1 MKVLRSLL
9 VGLVCL
15 GATALQAD
23 DPVAPPPAVTAF
35 PNPAPHQ
42 ASPAPAA
49 GTVQYSIG
57 DPTDEEQFYLELL
70 NRTRMNPAAEGL
82 RLADTNHLDANT
94 LAAYAFFHVDLVQ
107 MQSDLAAL
115 PPLPPLAMESRLTQ
129 AARGHTQWMLANGIQ
144 GHEETSPAGSGNVV
158 NTTGSRISATG
169 YTFST
174 AGESVFAFAESVEN
188 GHAGF
193 EVDWGNGPGGVQNP
207 PGHRLNNH
215 GAAFRE
221 IGIGVLDGRNTV
233 TNINGGVTNIG
244 KVGPQL
250 VTFDFG
256 ARQTTQ
262 PFVTGVAYYDLN
274 GNHFYDPGE
283 GIGGLTVSIAG
294 NDNFAVTANS
304 GGYAVPTVD
313 GPQTVTFSGPNF
325 PSVSQPVQVSGGKN
339 VKADLA
345 LTYTPPQ
352 IGGTALANLL
362 LPTPYVAQ
370 SVVGAMAYRWEY
382 AKRTAFSSVIGAEA
396 GAGDFTQTIGPGYSV
411 VSTDSHQTGAASYH
425 LAHSASS
432 DQVLTLNARLRATAS
447 SKMTFATRL
456 GAATTNEVARAQ
468 VSTNGGTSWIT
479 VWEQTGRV
487 INNGSTI
494 ENAFTPRTAS
504 LAAFADQEISV
515 RFTYVVVKGVQTTF
529 FNLTASQYGFFF
541 DDLSF
546 TGVEQLSLI
555 NSTTLPLPLFAF
567 VPPAAGDYALHV
579 SPQVGGRFLTAG
591 PWFLLST
598 TAGVPP
604 SVALTLV
611 TNGPGSVS
619 VNPPGGLYSPGT
631 VVTLTATSTGTNAFL
646 GWSGGASGNLNPLP
660 LILNA
665 STTVTANFSVSH
677 VLATAVVG
685 QGTISVTPQKA
696 TYLEGDVVSF
706 TAIPAP
712 GWAFAN
718 WADDLGGS
726 LNPSNLVMNGNKT
739 VTAVFVP
746 TYTLATAAVGQ
757 GTVSVLPLKSVYLSN
772 EVVSVSVTPAPGWV
786 FTGWSGDLSGSVT
799 PSNLV
804 LNGNKSVTASFAPTF
819 TLATATTG
827 QGSLTALPLKNQYVS
842 NEVVTFSAVP
852 APGWAF
858 TGWSG
863 GLSGSVNP
871 TNLAIQGNTSV
882 TAHFAPTFTVV
893 TSVTGLGTVLV
904 TPLKLVYL
912 SNDVV
917 TVTATPAPGSVFA
930 GWSGDLGGSIN
941 PTNLVV
947 NANKSVT
954 ANFTLPAALA
964 LGASSVVRGPNGNLR
979 VDFTVSSGSAVAFS
993 LQRATDPGG
1002 PYLPLAATLAT
1013 NSPGHFSFK
1022 GIAPAGASGFLRVD
1036 AQ

>member
-1 MKVLRSLL
+1 MKSLRSLL
-9 VGLVCL
+9 AGLAC
-15 GATALQAD
+15 ATALRAAD
-23 DPVAPPPAVTAF
+23 PSTPPPAVTAF

-70 NRTRMNPAAEGL
+70 NRTRMNPTAEGA
-82 RLADTNHLDANT
+82 RLADTSHLDANT
-94 LAAYAFFHVDLVQ
+94 VAAYNFFHVDLAL
-107 MQSDLAAL
+107 MQTNLAAF
-115 PPLPPLAMESRLTQ
+115 PPVPPLAMEPRLTQ

-158 NTTGSRISATG
+158 NTTGTRITSTG

-215 GAAFRE
+215 TAAFRE
-221 IGIGVLDGRNTV
+221 IGIGVVDGRNTV
-233 TNINGGVTNIG
+233 TNINAGVTNIG

-250 VTFDFG
+250 VTFDFA
-256 ARQTTQ
+256 ARQSTQ

-274 GNHFYDPGE
+274 GNHFYDAGE

-325 PSVSQPVQVSGGKN
+325 SSASQQVLVSGGKN

-345 LTYTPPQ
+345 LTYTAPA

-362 LPTPYVAQ
+362 LPTPYAVQPVA
-370 SVVGAMAYRWEY
+370 GATAYRWEY
-382 AKRTAFSSVIGAEA
+382 AKRTAFSNVLGAEA

-411 VSTDSHQTGAASYH
+411 VSTDTHQTGTASYH
-425 LAHSASS
+425 LAHSNAS
-432 DQVLTLNARLRATAS
+432 DQVLQLNARLRATAS
-447 SKMTFATRL
+447 ATMTFASRL

-468 VSTNGGTSWIT
+468 VSTNNGVSWVT
-479 VWEQTGRV
+479 VWEQKGRAV
-487 INNGSTI
+487 NNGNTI
-494 ENAFTPRTAS
+494 ENAFTSRTTS

-515 RFTYVVVKGVQTTF
+515 RLTYVVVPGVQTSF
-529 FNLTASQYGFFF
+529 FTQTISPFGFYF

-555 NSTTLPLPLFAF
+555 SSTTVPLPLFAF
-567 VPPAAGDYALHV
+567 VPPSAGDYALHV
-579 SPQVGGRFLTAG
+579 SPQIGGRFFTAG
-591 PWFLLST
+591 PWFFLST

-631 VVTLTATSTGTNAFL
+631 AVTLTATPTATNAFL
-646 GWSGGASGNLNPLP
+646 SWSGGASGNLNPLP

-665 STTVTANFSVSH
+665 NTTVTANFSVSH
-677 VLATAVVG
+677 GLATAVVG

-696 TYLEGDVVSF
+696 SYLEGDLVSF

-718 WADDLGGS
+718 WADDLAGTV
-726 LNPSNLVMNGNKT
+726 NPSNLVMNGNKK
-739 VTAVFVP
+739 VTAVFTP
-746 TYTLATAAVGQ
+746 TYTLATALIGQ

-772 EVVSVSVTPAPGWV
+772 EVVSITVTSAPGWV
-786 FTGWSGDLSGSVT
+786 FTGWSGDLSGSVS

-804 LNGNKSVTASFAPTF
+804 LNANKSVTANFAPTF
-819 TLATATTG
+819 TLSTATIG
-827 QGSLTALPLKNQYVS
+827 QGQLTALPLKSAYVS

-871 TNLAIQGNTSV
+871 TNLVMNGNKAV
-882 TAHFAPTFTVV
+882 TANFTPTFTVV
-893 TSVTGLGTVLV
+893 TAVTGLGTVLV

-917 TVTATPAPGSVFA
+917 TVTATPAPGSAFA
-930 GWSGDLGGSIN
+930 GWSGDLGGSIS

-954 ANFTLPAALA
+954 ANFTLPAGLT
-964 LGASSVVRGPNGNLR
+964 LGASSLVKGPNGNLR
-979 VDFTVSSGSAVAFS
+979 VDFTVSSGSAVSFS
-993 LQRATDPGG
+993 LQRATDPAG
-1002 PYLPLAATLAT
+1002 PYLPLVATLAT
-1013 NSPGHFSFK
+1013 NAPGHFSFK
-1022 GIAPAGASGFLRVD
+1022 GIPPSGASGFLRVD